1 MEYANMIF
9 IYLCIGWFVL
19 YAVLLIYLYVKNFK
33 PYKPQFNLD
42 FYTELPSAITPI
54 ELSDL
59 MYKKIMPAALS
70 AAVIDL
76 FNDGII
82 KLVNDKGEDY
92 ICIDRINARD
102 YSVGQDYTVKLLINI
117 IGDGNRVSIN
127 EIYKF
132 CDRKKNCDVFLMEYN
147 IWVRIMRKENFKHIF
162 YETKNQYGMVK
173 FVTVLGCALFI
184 ANIAGQFRTM
194 IGYVTL
200 IPAIFILLYFT
211 KIYKR
216 TREANEEYHKWV
228 AFKQFLENI
237 ENFQYVLADPDK
249 YVMYGTVLGVKGL
262 EKKITNHEYFDRI
275 AEAVNRCVVRAIL
288 NGNRK
293 IL

>member
-9 IYLCIGWFVL
+9 IYLCAGWFVL
-19 YAVLLIYLYVKNFK
+19 YAVVLIYLYVKNFK
-33 PYKPQFNLD
+33 PYKPQFNMD

-76 FNDGII
+76 FNEGII
-82 KLVNDKGEDY
+82 KLVNDNGEDY

-102 YSVGQDYTVKLLINI
+102 YSIGQDYTVKLLINI
-117 IGDGNRVSIN
+117 IGDGNRVSVN

-184 ANIAGQFRTM
+184 ANIAGQFRTI

-216 TREANEEYHKWV
+216 TREANEEYHKWI

-237 ENFQYVLADPDK
+237 ENFQYAIADPDK
-249 YVMYGTVLGVKGL
+249 YVMYGTVLGIKGL
-262 EKKITNHEYFDRI
+262 EKKITNHAYFDRI
-275 AEAVNRCVVRAIL
+275 AEAVNRCFVRAIL